1 MRRNYFPGWGLSDE
15 TVENLGYKVPGHH
28 KGLVYPVDAPY
39 LGPDVAVEVDP
50 ECFTMSKEVIEE
62 IKERWNKIITETSA
76 VEEKAPQKTIGVR
89 VVYKE
94 NK

>member
-15 TVENLGYKVPGHH
+15 TVENLGYKVPG
-28 KGLVYPVDAPY
+28 KVYPVEAPY

-50 ECFTMSKEVIEE
+50 ECFTMPKEVIEE
-62 IKERWNKIITETSA
+62 VKERWNKILTETSA
-76 VEEKAPQKTIGVR
+76 VEEKASQKTIGVR